1 MTPGVVAGLVKWRL
15 EFRHVASPVARLLLP
30 EAGGTSG
37 IFAVFGKVGHSPR
50 VYASRDR
57 DALLKQLQTAA
68 YKKMGLTLAGV
79 SCHGLH
85 FCMHVLNGLHMHDD
99 LHACTQAQLLL
110 THYVNELHMHNDLH
124 ACTQAQLLL
133 TRDVHLS
140 QYRSALPN

>member
-1 MTPGVVAGLVKWRL
+1 M
-15 EFRHVASPVARLLLP
+15 ASPVARLLLP

-79 SCHGLH
+79 LHNVRHSCMPA
-85 FCMHVLNGLHMHDD
+85 FM
-99 LHACTQAQLLL
+99 CTM
-110 THYVNELHMHNDLH
+110 TGMR
-124 ACTQAQLLL
+124 T
-133 TRDVHLS
+133 S
-140 QYRSALPN
+140 SAFAHT

>member
-1 MTPGVVAGLVKWRL
+1 MRHNCADPGLYHAFAVSKSAITPEIVAGLVKWRL

-30 EAGGTSG
+30 EADGTSG

-79 SCHGLH
+79 LC
-85 FCMHVLNGLHMHDD
+85 
-99 LHACTQAQLLL
+99 
-110 THYVNELHMHNDLH
+110 
-124 ACTQAQLLL
+124 
-133 TRDVHLS
+133 DV
-140 QYRSALPN
+140 

>member
-1 MTPGVVAGLVKWRL
+1 MKWRL

-30 EAGGTSG
+30 ETGGTSG

-79 SCHGLH
+79 SDV
-85 FCMHVLNGLHMHDD
+85 VL
-99 LHACTQAQLLL
+99 LHACAQ
-110 THYVNELHMHNDLH
+110 
-124 ACTQAQLLL
+124 
-133 TRDVHLS
+133 
-140 QYRSALPN
+140 

>member
-1 MTPGVVAGLVKWRL
+1 MRQNCADPGLYHASAVSKSAVTPEVIAGFVKWRL

-30 EAGGTSG
+30 EADGTSG

-79 SCHGLH
+79 SDDVGHRCIPA
-85 FCMHVLNGLHMHDD
+85 CMCTMTGMRTSSAFAHM
-99 LHACTQAQLLL
+99 
-110 THYVNELHMHNDLH
+110 
-124 ACTQAQLLL
+124 
-133 TRDVHLS
+133 
-140 QYRSALPN
+140 